1 MNWAAYIRMTRPPN
15 SILMY
20 LAVLVGVLFSD
31 SRNLTPATAV
41 LSFATAYG
49 LNGAS
54 MVVNDYFDR
63 ETDAVNRPERPI
75 PSGAVKPAEA
85 IRYSI
90 LLTAVG
96 LAASALT
103 SPACLAVASAA
114 YLTSFLYNWRLK
126 KAGLLGNSLVSVD
139 VVAPFIYGAVLSDGY
154 INPRVLVFTLLAF
167 LANNGREVVK
177 GISDVEG
184 DRLRDVRTVAAL
196 YGGKAAAVVGAAHY
210 MAAVALSPL
219 PYLLG
224 YVGLLYLPIVAAA
237 DAGFT
242 YTSIAIVRRPIEEN
256 AIRQKRLTLLWMFI
270 ALLAFAL
277 GGLYLG

>member
-1 MNWAAYIRMTRPPN
+1 
-15 SILMY
+15 
-20 LAVLVGVLFSD
+20 
-31 SRNLTPATAV
+31 
-41 LSFATAYG
+41 
-49 LNGAS
+49 
-54 MVVNDYFDR
+54 MVINDYFDR

-75 PSGAVKPAEA
+75 PSGAVRPVEA
-85 IRYSI
+85 VRYSA
-90 LLTAVG
+90 LLSAIG
-96 LAASALT
+96 LASAALT

-126 KAGLLGNSLVSVD
+126 RVGLLGNSLVSVD

-154 INPRVLVFTLLAF
+154 INPRVLVFSLLAF

-184 DRLRDVRTVAAL
+184 DMLRDVKTIAAR
-196 YGGKAAAVVGAAHY
+196 YGGRAAAVIGSAHY
-210 MAAVALSPL
+210 IAAVALSPL

-224 YVGLLYLPIVAAA
+224 YAGLPYLPIVAVA

-242 YTSIAIVRRPIEEN
+242 YTSIVIVRAPTPEN
-256 AIRQKRLTLLWMFI
+256 SLRQKRLTLLWMFI
-270 ALLAFAL
+270 ALLAFAV